1 MKVTDQIKPEH
12 PMSKVLEILREAIN
26 GEEKEYTSGSINRAI
41 VLLSIPMILEMV
53 MESLFAVVDVYFVSK
68 VGVDAV
74 ATVGLTESVLTL
86 IYSIAIGMSTA
97 ATAMVARRV
106 GESKL
111 EDANIAAMQ
120 SIFIAVGIA
129 LLVGIPGVL
138 FADDILRFMGGSEE
152 LIAAGVGYTRV
163 ALGSNLVIMLLFLL
177 NGVFRGAGDAAIA
190 MRVLWIANGI
200 NILLDPMFIFGI
212 GPFPAMGV
220 EGAAVATAI
229 GRGIGVLVQLY
240 FLLRGSG
247 ILKLAKRH
255 LMLVWE
261 VIGRLL
267 SVGWTG
273 TLQFLI
279 MSASWIFLIRI
290 IAEFGSAAVAGYTIA
305 IRVIMFTTLPSWG
318 LANAAAT
325 LVGQNLGAG
334 HPERAETSVWR
345 SSYYNMLFLLVLSIL
360 LIICARPIIE
370 FFDTSESVVEA
381 GVMGLRV
388 LCSGYVLWAYGSVVM
403 QAINGAGDTRT
414 PTIIN
419 LICFWALEIP
429 LGYILA
435 VTLGW
440 GVAGV
445 CAAVVMSESVW
456 AVIAILVFRQG
467 KWKKVQ
473 I

>member
-1 MKVTDQIKPEH
+1 
-12 PMSKVLEILREAIN
+12 MSKVIEILREAIN

-68 VGVDAV
+68 ISVDAV

-86 IYSIAIGMSTA
+86 IYSVAIGMSTA

-106 GESKL
+106 GEQKPEEASV
-111 EDANIAAMQ
+111 AAMQ
-120 SIFIAVGIA
+120 SIFLAIGLSVLIG
-129 LLVGIPGVL
+129 VPGFI
-138 FADDILRFMGGSEE
+138 FADDILRFMGGSEQ
-152 LIAAGVGYTRV
+152 LIAAGVGYTRI
-163 ALGSNLVIMLLFLL
+163 ALGSNIVVMLLFLL

-200 NILLDPMFIFGI
+200 NIVLDPLLIFGI
-212 GPFPAMGV
+212 GPFPEMGV
-220 EGAAVATAI
+220 EGAAMATMI
-229 GRGIGVLVQLY
+229 GRGTGVLLQIYYLIKGTGV
-240 FLLRGSG
+240 
-247 ILKLAKRH
+247 IKLAKRH
-255 LMLVWE
+255 LVIVWD
-261 VIGRLL
+261 VIARLL

-290 IAEFGSAAVAGYTIA
+290 ISEFGSDAVAGYTVA

-318 LANAAAT
+318 LSNAAAT

-334 HPERAETSVWR
+334 EPERAETSVWR
-345 SSYYNMLFLLVLSIL
+345 ASYYNMLFLLILSIGL
-360 LIICARPIIE
+360 MIGAQPIIE
-370 FFDTSESVVEA
+370 LFTTAPKVVEA
-381 GVMGLRV
+381 GVMGLRI

-403 QAINGAGDTRT
+403 QALNGAGDTRT

-435 VTLGW
+435 VWLGW
-440 GVAGV
+440 GLAGV
-445 CAAVVMSESVW
+445 CAAVVISESVW
-456 AVIAILVFRQG
+456 AVMGIVVFRQG
-467 KWKKVQ
+467 RWKKVQ

>member
-1 MKVTDQIKPEH
+1 MTKI
-12 PMSKVLEILREAIN
+12 LEILREAIN

-68 VGVDAV
+68 VSVDAV

-106 GESKL
+106 GEQKP
-111 EDANIAAMQ
+111 EDAAIAAMQ
-120 SIFIAVGIA
+120 SIFLAIGLS
-129 LLVGIPGVL
+129 LLIGIPGFI
-138 FADDILRFMGGSEE
+138 FADDILRFMGGSEA
-152 LIAAGVGYTRV
+152 LIAAGVGYTRI
-163 ALGSNLVIMLLFLL
+163 ALGSNIVIMLLFLL

-200 NILLDPMFIFGI
+200 NIILDPMLIFGI
-212 GPFPAMGV
+212 GPFPEMGV
-220 EGAAVATAI
+220 EGAAMATTI
-229 GRGIGVLVQLY
+229 GRSVGVLVQIY
-240 FLLRGSG
+240 YLLKGTG
-247 ILKLAKRH
+247 VIKLAQRH
-255 LMLVWE
+255 LVLVWD
-261 VIGRLL
+261 VIIRLL

-290 IAEFGSAAVAGYTIA
+290 IAAFGSDAVAGYTIA

-334 HPERAETSVWR
+334 EPERAETSVWR
-345 SSYYNMLFLLVLSIL
+345 SSYYNMLFLLILSIG
-360 LIICARPIIE
+360 LIIGAPTIVS
-370 FFDTSESVVEA
+370 FFTTTDAVVEA
-381 GVMGLRV
+381 GVVGLRI
-388 LCSGYVLWAYGSVVM
+388 LSSGYVLWAYGSVIM

-414 PTIIN
+414 PTVIN

-429 LGYILA
+429 LGYLLA

-440 GVAGV
+440 GLAGV
-445 CAAVVMSESVW
+445 CAAVVISESVW
-456 AVIAILVFRQG
+456 AILAILVFRRG
-467 KWKKVQ
+467 NWKKVK